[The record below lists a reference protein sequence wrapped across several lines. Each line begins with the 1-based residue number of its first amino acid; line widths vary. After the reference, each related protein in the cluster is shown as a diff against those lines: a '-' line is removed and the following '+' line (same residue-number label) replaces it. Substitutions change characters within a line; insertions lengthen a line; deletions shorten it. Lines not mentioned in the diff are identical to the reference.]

1 MAMSSPEEQ
10 VARRALAIR
19 IKQQLTDLSKEM
31 QKWQGYADL
40 AHKQNRPDMVA
51 AAEQRLAELTE
62 RARVLWK
69 QRDEL
74 LSEERFAELEID
86 DELAALKQKLK
97 GSTDIKDAEFEVI
110 DDELAA
116 LKRQVQPPLKED

>member
-1 MAMSSPEEQ
+1 MSSPEEQ